1 VNAERAQRAPLAIEL
16 ETVDIGTVQRIHSL
30 RTLAGMQYVST
41 PALAALAAH
50 AIPVRIASGT
60 RLSTEGRPSGMAY
73 VVLEGELATSGHGRR
88 LGVYGAR
95 ASVGMLPVLARDTG
109 GFTVDA
115 LRDSVALA
123 FRAEDVLE
131 VLEDHFDMMH
141 AVMRALA
148 HEAIAVR
155 QVLTVDA
162 GFRGEILSG
171 VEYPTEPLDLV
182 ERLLCLRQT
191 FPLGNSHLDALAEIA
206 RSAHEVHYPAGMQ
219 LWRTGDRAQHLL
231 MVVAGVVR
239 GEAPSGAEFRFGPR
253 DVVGS
258 LDMVAEV
265 PRWFD
270 AVVEE
275 DVVALAHDREMMA
288 DLWEDHPELGL
299 DFLHMFSRTLLSLR
313 EQLADQKP
321 THLTPLSGAN

>member
-1 VNAERAQRAPLAIEL
+1 VSVEPI
-16 ETVDIGTVQRIHSL
+16 DIGTVERIHTL
-30 RTLAGMQYVST
+30 RSLAGMQDVST
-41 PALAALAAH
+41 AALAALAAH
-50 AIPVRIASGT
+50 ALPVRIAAGT
-60 RLSTEGRPSGMAY
+60 RLATEGRPSGMSY
-73 VVLEGELATSGHGRR
+73 VVLEGQLATSRNGRR

-95 ASVGMLPVLARDTG
+95 ALVGLLPVLARDTG

-115 LRDSVALA
+115 LRDSIALA

-141 AVMRALA
+141 HVMRSLA
-148 HEAIAVR
+148 HEAVVVR

-162 GFRGEILSG
+162 GFKGEIATG
-171 VEYPTEPLDLV
+171 VDYPTGPLDLV

-206 RSAHEVHYPAGMQ
+206 RAAHEVHYPAGTQ
-219 LWRTGDRAQHLL
+219 LWRTGDPAQHLL
-231 MVVAGVVR
+231 ILVAGVVR
-239 GEAPSGAEFRFGPR
+239 GTAPSGAEFFFGPR

-270 AVVEE
+270 AAVET
-275 DVVALAHDREMMA
+275 DVVALAHDRDMMA

-299 DFLHMFSRTLLSLR
+299 DFLHMFSGTLLWLR
-313 EQLADQKP
+313 EQVADENP
-321 THLTPLSGAN
+321 TQLTLLTGTN